1 MPHPA
6 GTQVEGLQEVVAL
19 LLLGR
24 EPGLEAQL
32 RISWQRKEEG
42 HSIPGRT
49 KSLRGHPGTFCQ
61 VLVSGL
67 SESVGG
73 LQALSLC

>member
-19 LLLGR
+19 LLPGS
-24 EPGLEAQL
+24 EPRLEAQL

-42 HSIPGRT
+42 HSITG
-49 KSLRGHPGTFCQ
+49 SLYWDTQVLFCQ

-67 SESVGG
+67 SESVGN
-73 LQALSLC
+73 LQTLSFC